1 MISLINY
8 QTTNDVFAT
17 CVRAFWMCL
26 YRVRRKINVVQQKYE
41 RPSST
46 WTPRTRWQSEL
57 RVGSITER
65 SKSDRPGL
73 GQACTDAPA
82 GLAQR
87 IDGRALLT
95 VVAGLVARRW
105 PGGQVAQAH
114 GAVERLIAQSQR
126 GHGAAAAAGR
136 GSRRVECERP
146 PTKRVR
152 ETLPCQRGFFPTV
165 F

>member
-1 MISLINY
+1 MRCSA
-8 QTTNDVFAT
+8 D
-17 CVRAFWMCL
+17 
-26 YRVRRKINVVQQKYE
+26 INVAV
-41 RPSST
+41 S
-46 WTPRTRWQSEL
+46 TPRKGHT
-57 RVGSITER
+57 TER

-73 GQACTDAPA
+73 GEVCTDAPA
-82 GLAQR
+82 GLAQW

-95 VVAGLVARRW
+95 VVTGLIARRW
-105 PGGQVAQAH
+105 PGGQVTQAH

-152 ETLPCQRGFFPTV
+152 ETLPCQRGFFPTDFLGGGGARHTSNGGARPPPPRDCPPPPLRLYSYLRAV
-165 F
+165 Y